1 MYKALLFSL
10 KSPTSFNKLLTS
22 PDKAFE
28 KSSKLH
34 VSLRIQIQGGV
45 ALLSSKIEAHLLPCC
60 ILGRLDSA
68 LVLVGILLHDLG
80 RQLS

>member
-1 MYKALLFSL
+1 MYNALLFSL

-28 KSSKLH
+28 KSSKLD
-34 VSLRIQIQGGV
+34 VSLRKCTLGRGYS
-45 ALLSSKIEAHLLPCC
+45 LSRKVEAHLLPRC
-60 ILGRLDSA
+60 ILGRLYST
-68 LVLVGILLHDLG
+68 LVLVGILLHDLS